1 MYLHDAILPANI
13 QKIGNPGNSRNNE
26 FKSVP
31 KSDVVWLTG
40 DE

>member
-1 MYLHDAILPANI
+1 MSLPVASLHAKL

-31 KSDVVWLTG
+31 KSDAVWLTG